1 MNKIEFKNNYIYKR
15 PKETKMSDVSDED
28 EEEEV
33 TKVAQDDDD
42 EDEED
47 EEADEDE
54 DEEDEDEDE
63 KATTKKKSRST
74 VNTAEVN
81 RLMSQ
86 FSATGN
92 LFGPAPIQLNI
103 VGTAAAPA
111 QTPSVTDIKQPV
123 PISLNLA
130 TPVLSFA
137 PLSVALPPIT
147 PSVTSGAT
155 QVPSLSLLPPERP
168 ITERIMLSMGQKEPV
183 GPQSL
188 ETLLVQK
195 PDEKLE
201 VFNNRVQLTKILA
214 AIPSMPMSPFTAVTI
229 GKMFIDSATLGVK
242 YNADVTNM
250 LNTIS
255 RTIEQAAG
263 TASASNATTPVLTT
277 TVIPK

>member
-1 MNKIEFKNNYIYKR
+1 
-15 PKETKMSDVSDED
+15 MSDVSDED

-33 TKVAQDDDD
+33 TKVVQDD
-42 EDEED
+42 EDED

-54 DEEDEDEDE
+54 DDDEEDEDEDE

-74 VNTAEVN
+74 VNAAEVN
-81 RLMSQ
+81 RLVSQ

-92 LFGPAPIQLNI
+92 LFGPTPIQLNI
-103 VGTAAAPA
+103 VGNTAAPA
-111 QTPSVTDIKQPV
+111 QAPSGADTKQPV
-123 PISLNLA
+123 PISFNLA
-130 TPVLSFA
+130 APALSFA
-137 PLSVALPPIT
+137 PLSVALPSVT
-147 PSVTSGAT
+147 ASVTSGAT

-168 ITERIMLSMGQKEPV
+168 ITERIMLSMGQKEQV

-195 PDEKLE
+195 PDEKLD

-214 AIPSMPMSPFTAVTI
+214 AIPGMPMSPFTAVTI

-250 LNTIS
+250 LNVIS
-255 RTIEQAAG
+255 RAIEQAAG
-263 TASASNATTPVLTT
+263 TASASTVGSNAATPVLSTS
-277 TVIPK
+277 VVSK